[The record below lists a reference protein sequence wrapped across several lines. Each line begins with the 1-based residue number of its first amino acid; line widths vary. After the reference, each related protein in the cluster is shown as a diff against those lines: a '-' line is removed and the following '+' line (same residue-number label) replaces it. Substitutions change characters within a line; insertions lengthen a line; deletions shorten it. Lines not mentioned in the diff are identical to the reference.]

1 VLRLKTKCLYN
12 NKGHVV
18 RRRMISRSSG
28 SITKINSASYMKGY
42 LLATRNCLLKDRGLD
57 HIWHALPGGLL

>member
-28 SITKINSASYMKGY
+28 SITKINSPV
-42 LLATRNCLLKDRGLD
+42 
-57 HIWHALPGGLL
+57 I